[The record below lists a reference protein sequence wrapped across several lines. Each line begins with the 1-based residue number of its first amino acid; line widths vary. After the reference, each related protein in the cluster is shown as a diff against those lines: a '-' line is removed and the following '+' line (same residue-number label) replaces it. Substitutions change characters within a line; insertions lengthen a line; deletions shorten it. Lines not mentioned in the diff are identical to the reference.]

1 MPATSIFIKAAS
13 SGTSGMGYSRISVL
27 LGPTLTAASTL
38 SATETPPFDRCRAQ
52 SRTDPRAVK
61 RDFHAGCIGRAR
73 VLLMKSR
80 SVREPAR
87 RSQWLG
93 SLKMLRSF
101 HKRPEYL
108 QALDRVKE
116 WTRVRFKLPQDAA
129 ILVTEVACVLP
140 GCPPLETVVAFWTDA
155 DTRHHFKVFKPLM
168 EVVADDLPPAWLKN
182 ALVAVEGEG
191 LECC

>member
-1 MPATSIFIKAAS
+1 
-13 SGTSGMGYSRISVL
+13 L

-38 SATETPPFDRCRAQ
+38 SATEKPPLDRCRAQ

-61 RDFHAGCIGRAR
+61 RDFHAGCVGRVR

-80 SVREPAR
+80 SVKEPAR

-116 WTRVRFKLPQDAA
+116 WTRV
-129 ILVTEVACVLP
+129 
-140 GCPPLETVVAFWTDA
+140 
-155 DTRHHFKVFKPLM
+155 
-168 EVVADDLPPAWLKN
+168 ADDLPPAWLKN